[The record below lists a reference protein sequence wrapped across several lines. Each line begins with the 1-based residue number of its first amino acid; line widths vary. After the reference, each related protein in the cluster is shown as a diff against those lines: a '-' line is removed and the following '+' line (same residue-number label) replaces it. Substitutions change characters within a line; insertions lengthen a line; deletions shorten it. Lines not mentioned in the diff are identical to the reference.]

1 MQLYKLGEDKIIAK
15 VNYID
20 ICTLRWQEVE
30 RELYIYVNLFIILTP
45 NFLSVKFA
53 VAIFCDTRRFTERYM

>member
-30 RELYIYVNLFIILTP
+30 RELYIYVNLFIHTHTHPHIYINIIVIMICKLTHV
-45 NFLSVKFA
+45 SS
-53 VAIFCDTRRFTERYM
+53 D